1 MIKKTFTNNDFGDPN
16 NTAANTTATNN
27 ANDNAFG
34 KKSLFLKIMH
44 HLLIV
49 LQRLMA

>member
-1 MIKKTFTNNDFGDPN
+1 MTKKAFTVDDFEPPN
-16 NTAANTTATNN
+16 NIAANTTATNN
-27 ANDNAFG
+27 ANDNAFDE
-34 KKSLFLKIMH
+34 KSWFLKIMH